1 MVEVV
6 VRSTTPTLFSGV
18 DRVLVLFAIGC
29 GIFRV
34 ETGDFDTVGVR
45 REVRFVGGFDGVS
58 ISTIS
63 SSSSDTIAAR
73 GVTLRAGETM
83 TTCGVVFPVGG
94 VYVKKVTDLIGVV
107 GTGGNGGLGI
117 GAWFAVRRNMLL
129 PNGEALVGG
138 LVEDAGTVDEGVG
151 ANGPVGR
158 AGVGR
163 VFSLTGRD
171 WPKYGAAEGNPSI
184 SENLRN
190 GTTLFE
196 VVLVASIV
204 LDFETDVFVRAF
216 EARRGGT

>member
-1 MVEVV
+1 VVEVV

-18 DRVLVLFAIGC
+18 DRVLVLFTIGC
-29 GIFRV
+29 SVFRV
-34 ETGDFDTVGVR
+34 EIGDFDTVGVR
-45 REVRFVGGFDGVS
+45 REVLFVGGFDGVS
-58 ISTIS
+58 ISTI

-73 GVTLRAGETM
+73 GVTLRAGEIM

-94 VYVKKVTDLIGVV
+94 VYVEKVTDLIGVV

-117 GAWFAVRRNMLL
+117 GAWFAVRRNILL

-138 LVEDAGTVDEGVG
+138 LVEDAGTVDGGMG

-190 GTTLFE
+190 
-196 VVLVASIV
+196 
-204 LDFETDVFVRAF
+204 
-216 EARRGGT
+216 